1 MLKVFL
7 IGFMCVA
14 LTHQSLIDEAQKAPK
29 KALDQAKSLTG
40 QQRSVRSL
48 PEDLS
53 EKAQDLTRQKR
64 QFEMFG
70 DMMSE

>member
-1 MLKVFL
+1 MFKIFL

-14 LTHQSLIDEAQKAPK
+14 LTHQSLVDEAKKAPEK
-29 KALDQAKSLTG
+29 VQDQAKNLAG
-40 QQRSVRSL
+40 KLRSVRSL

-53 EKAQDLTRQKR
+53 EKAKDLTRQKR